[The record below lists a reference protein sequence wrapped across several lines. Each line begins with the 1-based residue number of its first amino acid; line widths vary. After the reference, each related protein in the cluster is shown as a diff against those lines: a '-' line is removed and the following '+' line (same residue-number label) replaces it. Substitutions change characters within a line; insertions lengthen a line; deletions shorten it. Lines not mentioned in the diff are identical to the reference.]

1 MDNGENKQV
10 SIIVLYEDFRTSIA
24 NTANDYID
32 KLPAVF
38 MAEFFDK
45 LASEFRGLAQ
55 QQLQAEVTRQSEV
68 RSNDS
73 E

>member
-10 SIIVLYEDFRTSIA
+10 SIIVLYEDFRASIA
-24 NTANDYID
+24 KTANDYID

-55 QQLQAEVTRQSEV
+55 QQLQAEVTKQSEV

>member
-55 QQLQAEVTRQSEV
+55 QQLQAEVTRQSEE

>member
-1 MDNGENKQV
+1 MNNGENKQV